1 MSDDER
7 EIPTGRFSRFAKLS
21 ALSTQVTASVLAQ
34 KAKAVFQKDEDRL
47 KGVLASQIRNAERIV
62 DTMGN
67 LKGAVMKIGQML
79 SLHDGE
85 GVAPEVAAILAR
97 LQNQAPRIPWSRVRE
112 QFITSFGRGPEEI
125 FQSFDTEPIA
135 AASLGQVYRAVLPDG
150 SPVVVKVQYPGI
162 RDTLS
167 SDLRNLRSMLE
178 AMGVVSSRMDT
189 RHIFAEIEAR
199 LKEEADYLN
208 EAINMEEFRRLF
220 EGDSRVVIP
229 RYYPPFSSETILT
242 MEWLEGRGLA
252 QVLEEGL
259 SEEDA
264 NTLGLLTFDIFM
276 KQLLVFGTLHA
287 DPHHGNFLMMSEG
300 RIGLLDFGCVKRFP
314 HGFLEGY
321 RALTRA
327 TLRRNRAEMIP
338 LLVDIGFLID
348 DKNHKANDLLC
359 EITEVALLPFMEDR
373 EFDFGQADLHGR
385 LKDIPRRMMGI
396 GKVSFPPDALYL
408 NRVFMGEYFLLRR
421 IKARANWRKM
431 VEAHL
436 GPL

>member
-1 MSDDER
+1 MSKDER
-7 EIPTGRFSRFAKLS
+7 EIPTGRFSRFARLS
-21 ALSTQVTASVLAQ
+21 ALSTQVTASVLTQ
-34 KAKAVFQKDEDRL
+34 KARSVFQKDEDRL
-47 KGVLASQIRNAERIV
+47 KGLLTSQIRNAERIV

-67 LKGAVMKIGQML
+67 LKGAVMKIGQMF

-85 GVAPEVAAILAR
+85 GVSPEVAAILAR

-112 QFITSFGRGPEEI
+112 QFITSFGKGPEDL
-125 FQSFDTEPIA
+125 FQSFDTEPVA

-150 SPVVVKVQYPGI
+150 TPVAVKVQYPGI

-189 RHIFAEIEAR
+189 RHIFAEIEA
-199 LKEEADYLN
+199 LHKEEADYLN
-208 EAINMEEFRRLF
+208 EAINLEEFRHLF
-220 EGDSRVVIP
+220 RDDPRVVIP
-229 RYYPPFSSETILT
+229 RYFPPFSSETVLT
-242 MEWLEGRGLA
+242 MEWLDGQGLSQA
-252 QVLEEGL
+252 LEQGL
-259 SEEDA
+259 SEDDA
-264 NTLGLLTFDIFM
+264 NALGLLTFDIFM

-287 DPHHGNFLMMSEG
+287 DPHHGNFLVLPGG

-314 HGFLEGY
+314 PGFLEGY

-338 LLVDIGFLID
+338 LLVDIGFLIND
-348 DKNHKANDLLC
+348 QNPRANDLLC
-359 EITEVALLPFMEDR
+359 EITEVALLPFKEDQ
-373 EFDFGQADLHGR
+373 EFDFGKADLHGR
-385 LKDIPRRMMGI
+385 LRDLPKRMMGI

-421 IKARANWRKM
+421 LKARANWHSM
-431 VEAHL
+431 VMAHL
-436 GPL
+436 GQI